1 MPVFETKIK
10 PMSEKPYKSYIND
23 NKNMILRD
31 YLAIDRTILANETA
45 YMSYV
50 RTSLTLIAAGATLL
64 KFFTSE
70 YSQALGWTF
79 IGIGGWLAFHGY
91 RRYNKVDM
99 IMHQV
104 KGDYI
109 NQHLE
114 NTKKNSD
121 AHSWIM
127 RLLGKNLE

>member
-1 MPVFETKIK
+1 
-10 PMSEKPYKSYIND
+10 MSEKPYKTYMQDHKSL
-23 NKNMILRD
+23 ILRD
-31 YLAIDRTILANETA
+31 YLAIDRTILANETS
-45 YMSYV
+45 YMSYI

-64 KFFTSE
+64 KFFSSDYT
-70 YSQALGWTF
+70 QVVGWSLVA
-79 IGIGGWLAFHGY
+79 IGGWLAFHGY

-114 NTKKNSD
+114 GTRKNSEV
-121 AHSWIM
+121 
-127 RLLGKNLE
+127 RLWVNKLIGKSIE